1 MKTKKLQFR
10 IREFSQGGYAIDRKF
25 FNLFWF
31 PLQSQPDYGFD
42 SLKEARFWLDSYVKL
57 LEMEFV
63 EENKPRYEE
72 IKKYELNFNTRN
84 FLWLQK

>member
-31 PLQSQPDYGFD
+31 PLQRQPDYGFD

-63 EENKPRYEE
+63 EENKPRYQE
-72 IKKYELNFNTRN
+72 IKNYELNFNTRN

>member
-25 FNLFWF
+25 FNLFCF
-31 PLQSQPDYGFD
+31 PLQRQPDYGFD

-63 EENKPRYEE
+63 EENKPRYQE
-72 IKKYELNFNTRN
+72 IKNYELNFNTRN

>member
-10 IREFSQGGYAIDRKF
+10 IREFSQGGYAIDRRF

-31 PLQSQPDYGFD
+31 PLQRQPAYGFD
-42 SLKEARFWLDSYVKL
+42 SLKDARLWLDNYVKF
-57 LEMEFV
+57 LEVEFA
-63 EENKPRYEE
+63 EENKPRYQE
-72 IKKYELNFNTRN
+72 IKNYELHFNTRN

>member
-31 PLQSQPDYGFD
+31 PLQRQPVYGFD

-63 EENKPRYEE
+63 EENKPRYQE
-72 IKKYELNFNTRN
+72 IKNYELNFNTRN